1 MLVGSMEEV
10 DAFLHTTPWGME
22 QTIGF
27 YNWVLDG
34 EEGWSVLLMS
44 DPTNLDSEGIVFA
57 YGPGKQRAA
66 LVGCSS
72 FRKVRELEKV
82 TRRRQVQD
90 LRELA
95 LMLKRDLTGSL

>member
-34 EEGWSVLLMS
+34 ETGWSVLLMS
-44 DPTNLDSEGIVFA
+44 NPTDPNSEGVVFA
-57 YGPGKQRAA
+57 YSRGKQRAA
-66 LVGCSS
+66 LVGCGS

>member
-34 EEGWSVLLMS
+34 ETGWSVLLMS
-44 DPTNLDSEGIVFA
+44 DPD
-57 YGPGKQRAA
+57 
-66 LVGCSS
+66 
-72 FRKVRELEKV
+72 
-82 TRRRQVQD
+82 
-90 LRELA
+90 
-95 LMLKRDLTGSL
+95 GSQQ